1 MAARPWIEAIPALSA
16 HGFDSAPSKPVHP
29 IARSLIMADKPK
41 YAFLTRID
49 GVTRPIVQPDLMA
62 LARHIERR
70 RTGQNLQLIDVE
82 DVEYDGQIHAGVTV
96 MLLDMVNEPEACL
109 GFAWLR
115 GDGRTVLDPALRVAR
130 LQIEQAAGEDP
141 KAA

>member
-1 MAARPWIEAIPALSA
+1 MRPPWIEGRALLA
-16 HGFDSAPSKPVHP
+16 AAGVDSTPSKPVHP
-29 IARSLIMADKPK
+29 IARSLIMADKPN

-70 RTGQNLQLIDVE
+70 RNGQNLQLIDVE
-82 DVEYDGQIHAGVTV
+82 DIEYDGQIHAGVKV
-96 MLLDMVNEPEACL
+96 MLLDLANEPETCL

-130 LQIEQAAGEDP
+130 LQIEQAAREDQR
-141 KAA
+141 AA